1 MWLRLRGLAWHM
13 RVRWDH
19 SLRKMWAVLESEWFA
34 LQRIALLLLTMP
46 LSWALRTVFGT
57 NVPPPHTQ
65 PPCQSRFDWHSVFF
79 FFSIKNVLFL
89 VHCVKTWLSHPV
101 YVCAHWNNFPSPEGL
116 SGLFSYMCCSP
127 VCRASHCMQT
137 ITQPCASAVG
147 PLGQDGSQ
155 LPITL
160 PPFFHFFPVF
170 TFSPVPAWPALRSFL
185 SSYFQR

>member
-1 MWLRLRGLAWHM
+1 MHGLAWHM

-19 SLRKMWAVLESEWFA
+19 SLSKMWAILKSEWFA

-46 LSWALRTVFGT
+46 PSWALRTVFGT
-57 NVPPPHTQ
+57 NVPPFL
-65 PPCQSRFDWHSVFF
+65 CQSRFDWHSV
-79 FFSIKNVLFL
+79 FSIKNVLFL

-116 SGLFSYMCCSP
+116 SGLFSYMCWSP
-127 VCRASHCMQT
+127 VCCASHCMQT

-147 PLGQDGSQ
+147 PPGQDGSQ

-160 PPFFHFFPVF
+160 PLFFHFFPFF
-170 TFSPVPAWPALRSFL
+170 TFFPVPVWPALCSFL
-185 SSYFQR
+185 SSYFWR